1 MDKSQAG
8 GLTSPRSQ
16 FRDSRTQTHPRY
28 HSDTAT
34 ELLRSAPFLP
44 TTSATDREPRY
55 HGPTSALFDEKPSD
69 RGISRRGDTDTLAS
83 EGLVKNRLMAEA
95 ARQRAFEVSSVLTI
109 PIEHDKIGSSF
120 ARDLTVEAGYRSTAN

>member
-1 MDKSQAG
+1 M
-8 GLTSPRSQ
+8 
-16 FRDSRTQTHPRY
+16 
-28 HSDTAT
+28 
-34 ELLRSAPFLP
+34 P

-120 ARDLTVEAGYRSTAN
+120 ATDLTVEAGYRSIAN